1 MTIIGTPVT
10 PASSDDTDIIA
21 AIQALSAY
29 SVQTAAEDTAGTN
42 TTANILYDTSSRTQG
57 NYTIFKA
64 IASAKVTEDLL
75 RAGKTATDAWK
86 YRAYALLIADQMAK
100 KDPDWAANSVSFEGY
115 SVSRGTNSTGPKTGY
130 MLAYDAMLDALALV
144 DSDPFADQ
152 DEDGIVQTKDA
163 EDYPDS
169 WRLSGLDTDDSDPF

>member
-10 PASSDDTDIIA
+10 PSSDDADIIA
-21 AIQALSAY
+21 AIQALTAY

-42 TTANILYDTSSRTQG
+42 TTASILYDTSSRTQG

-64 IASAKVTEDLL
+64 IAESKVAEDLL
-75 RAGKTATDAWK
+75 RVGKTARDAWT
-86 YRAYALLIADQMAK
+86 YRAYALIIADQQAK
-100 KDPDWAANSVSFEGY
+100 KDPDWAAKSVSFEGY
-115 SVSRGTNSTGPKTGY
+115 SVSRGETKTGY
-130 MLAYDAMLDALALV
+130 MLAYDAMLDALTLS

-152 DEDGIVQTKDA
+152 DDDGIVQTKDA

>member
-10 PASSDDTDIIA
+10 PSSSDDTDIIA

-57 NYTIFKA
+57 NYSIFKA
-64 IASAKVTEDLL
+64 IAEAKVTEDLL
-75 RAGKTATDAWK
+75 RAGKTAADAWK
-86 YRAYALLIADQMAK
+86 YRAYALLISDQMAK
-100 KDPDWAANSVSFEGY
+100 KDPDWAASAVSFEGY
-115 SVSRGTNSTGPKTGY
+115 SVSRGNSTKTGY

-144 DSDPFADQ
+144 DSNPFADQ
-152 DEDGIVQTKDA
+152 DDDGIVLTKDA
-163 EDYPDS
+163 EDYPSS
-169 WRLSGLDTDDSDPF
+169 WRLSGLDTTTSDPF